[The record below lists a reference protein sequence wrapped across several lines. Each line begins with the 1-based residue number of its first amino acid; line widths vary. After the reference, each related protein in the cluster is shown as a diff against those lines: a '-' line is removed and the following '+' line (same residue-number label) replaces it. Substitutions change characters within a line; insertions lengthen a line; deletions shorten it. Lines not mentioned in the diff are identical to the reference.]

1 MNSKN
6 YFNKAVKPN
15 GGKLKGLLLLLPV
28 IFLMVSCNNKQ
39 NSSESSAS
47 GADTTKAGKA
57 VTKSD
62 TTTGGS
68 GMPAQVYA
76 ESTGLPISG
85 ATVVAQQNGQNVE
98 SATTDVNG
106 NYSYKGLTNGGTYT
120 FVASKTG
127 WLQQSQNAQYE
138 GTNSLPAFPMVL
150 AGGK

>member
-6 YFNKAVKPN
+6 YFKTAVKAN
-15 GGKLKGLLLLLPV
+15 GGKIKGLLLLLPV

-39 NSSESSAS
+39 NSSENAAS
-47 GADTTKAGKA
+47 GADTTKAVKA
-57 VTKSD
+57 AVKSD

-68 GMPAQVYA
+68 GMPAEVYA

-98 SATTDVNG
+98 SATTDANG

-120 FVASKTG
+120 FV
-127 WLQQSQNAQYE
+127 
-138 GTNSLPAFPMVL
+138 
-150 AGGK
+150 